1 MGDTNI
7 TTTNHHHLPANIST
21 MQHRGYIV
29 FLGLLSALLGDCSE
43 AQDSASE
50 KAASPLINCGCQ
62 CSSLTFR
69 DANGVVQGN
78 CLTVDSTGAQWC
90 YVDPAYS
97 SCQDLV
103 PSKRFPNNPWSYE
116 ACATPAQGSPLCP
129 VIAAPVV
136 PVVPVAPAVVPHEPV
151 HVHPTYPV
159 EPVHVHVPA
168 PVPAPVHPTYPVP
181 QSHPHPV
188 APSSAGPVEAV
199 GPLGPGNIQE
209 IFGANGGYDPESIG
223 EPRQGD
229 ASSKIN
235 LPGLE

>member
-1 MGDTNI
+1 MGDLRHKHH
-7 TTTNHHHLPANIST
+7 HHHLPPNIFT
-21 MQHRGYIV
+21 MQHRGYVV

-43 AQDSASE
+43 KLDSASE

-90 YVDPAYS
+90 YVDSVFS

-129 VIAAPVV
+129 V
-136 PVVPVAPAVVPHEPV
+136 VAVYPPSDSYHHDHHDHHDHYGQQPLAVI
-151 HVHPTYPV
+151 Y
-159 EPVHVHVPA
+159 
-168 PVPAPVHPTYPVP
+168 
-181 QSHPHPV
+181 S
-188 APSSAGPVEAV
+188 
-199 GPLGPGNIQE
+199 
-209 IFGANGGYDPESIG
+209 PEQIG
-223 EPRQGD
+223 EPRETQEGLAVATKD
-229 ASSKIN
+229 QVNFNTEEN
-235 LPGLE
+235 LPSK

>member
-7 TTTNHHHLPANIST
+7 TTTNHHHLPAKIST

-90 YVDPAYS
+90 YVEAAYS

-103 PSKRFPNNPWSYE
+103 PSRRFPNNPWSYE

-129 VIAAPVV
+129 VV
-136 PVVPVAPAVVPHEPV
+136 PVYPPSDSYHHHHDHHHDHYEQQPLAVV
-151 HVHPTYPV
+151 Y
-159 EPVHVHVPA
+159 
-168 PVPAPVHPTYPVP
+168 
-181 QSHPHPV
+181 S
-188 APSSAGPVEAV
+188 
-199 GPLGPGNIQE
+199 
-209 IFGANGGYDPESIG
+209 PEQIG
-223 EPRQGD
+223 E
-229 ASSKIN
+229 
-235 LPGLE
+235 

>member
-7 TTTNHHHLPANIST
+7 ITTNHHHHLPANIFT

-43 AQDSASE
+43 NLDSANE

-90 YVDPAYS
+90 YVDQAYS
-97 SCQDLV
+97 SC
-103 PSKRFPNNPWSYE
+103 
-116 ACATPAQGSPLCP
+116 ATPAPGSPLCP
-129 VIAAPVV
+129 GIVAPAVV
-136 PVVPVAPAVVPHEPV
+136 PVVPVAPAVVPVEPA
-151 HVHPTYPV
+151 HVHV
-159 EPVHVHVPA
+159 EPVHHPVH
-168 PVPAPVHPTYPVP
+168 PVHPTYPVP
-181 QSHPHPV
+181 QPHPHPV
-188 APSSAGPVEAV
+188 APSSVGPVETV
-199 GPLGPGNIQE
+199 GPTIQE

>member
-1 MGDTNI
+1 MGVQVSHCSQSPLTPDLMMFNFILLVTLLALA
-7 TTTNHHHLPANIST
+7 TASPVEVEST
-21 MQHRGYIV
+21 
-29 FLGLLSALLGDCSE
+29 E
-43 AQDSASE
+43 TKAS
-50 KAASPLINCGCQ
+50 SPLINCGCQ

-90 YVDPAYS
+90 YVDQAYS

-116 ACATPAQGSPLCP
+116 ACATPAPGSPLCP
-129 VIAAPVV
+129 GIVAPVV
-136 PVVPVAPAVVPHEPV
+136 PVVPVAPAVVPVEPA
-151 HVHPTYPV
+151 HVHV
-159 EPVHVHVPA
+159 EPVQH
-168 PVPAPVHPTYPVP
+168 PVQPTSPVP
-181 QSHPHPV
+181 QPPPLPV
-188 APSSAGPVEAV
+188 APSAAGPVETV
-199 GPLGPGNIQE
+199 GPTIQE

>member
-1 MGDTNI
+1 M
-7 TTTNHHHLPANIST
+7 LNISS
-21 MQHRGYIV
+21 
-29 FLGLLSALLGDCSE
+29 LL
-43 AQDSASE
+43 ASLAIIATASPVE
-50 KAASPLINCGCQ
+50 VENTETKASSPLINCGCQ

-90 YVDPAYS
+90 YVDSAYS

-129 VIAAPVV
+129 VIAAPVI

-168 PVPAPVHPTYPVP
+168 PVHPTYPVP
-181 QSHPHPV
+181 QPHPHPV
-188 APSSAGPVEAV
+188 APSSSAGPVEAV
-199 GPLGPGNIQE
+199 GPLGPGTIQE

-229 ASSKIN
+229 ASSKSKFSCYLIKYYN
-235 LPGLE
+235 Y

>member
-7 TTTNHHHLPANIST
+7 TTTIYHHLPANIST

-43 AQDSASE
+43 KLGAANE

-78 CLTVDSTGAQWC
+78 CVTVDSTGAQWC

-129 VIAAPVV
+129 VAPVYPPSDYHHHHHDDHDHYQP
-136 PVVPVAPAVVPHEPV
+136 PVVI
-151 HVHPTYPV
+151 Y
-159 EPVHVHVPA
+159 
-168 PVPAPVHPTYPVP
+168 
-181 QSHPHPV
+181 S
-188 APSSAGPVEAV
+188 
-199 GPLGPGNIQE
+199 
-209 IFGANGGYDPESIG
+209 PEQIG
-223 EPRQGD
+223 EPRETQEELAVATKD
-229 ASSKIN
+229 QVNFNTEEN
-235 LPGLE
+235 LPSK

>member
-7 TTTNHHHLPANIST
+7 STTNHHHHHLPANIFT
-21 MQHRGYIV
+21 MQHRGYVV

-43 AQDSASE
+43 KMDSANE

-103 PSKRFPNNPWSYE
+103 PSKRFPSNPWSYE

-129 VIAAPVV
+129 VAPVY
-136 PVVPVAPAVVPHEPV
+136 PPSDNHHYHQQPLAVI
-151 HVHPTYPV
+151 Y
-159 EPVHVHVPA
+159 
-168 PVPAPVHPTYPVP
+168 
-181 QSHPHPV
+181 S
-188 APSSAGPVEAV
+188 
-199 GPLGPGNIQE
+199 
-209 IFGANGGYDPESIG
+209 PEQIG
-223 EPRQGD
+223 EPRETQEGPAVTTKD
-229 ASSKIN
+229 QVNLNTEEN
-235 LPGLE
+235 LPSK

>member
-7 TTTNHHHLPANIST
+7 FTTQNHLPPST

-29 FLGLLSALLGDCSE
+29 FLGLLSALSIDCSE
-43 AQDSASE
+43 KLDAANE

-90 YVDPAYS
+90 YVDQAYS

-116 ACATPAQGSPLCP
+116 ACATPAPGSPLCP
-129 VIAAPVV
+129 GIVAPAA
-136 PVVPVAPAVVPHEPV
+136 VPVAPAVVPVEPA
-151 HVHPTYPV
+151 HVHV
-159 EPVHVHVPA
+159 EPVHHPVH
-168 PVPAPVHPTYPVP
+168 PVHPTYPVP
-181 QSHPHPV
+181 QPHPHPV
-188 APSSAGPVEAV
+188 APSSVGPVETV
-199 GPLGPGNIQE
+199 GPTIQE

>member
-7 TTTNHHHLPANIST
+7 ITTNYHHHLPVNIFT
-21 MQHRGYIV
+21 MQHRGYVV

-43 AQDSASE
+43 NLDSANE

-103 PSKRFPNNPWSYE
+103 PSKGFPNNPWSYE

-129 VIAAPVV
+129 VAPVY
-136 PVVPVAPAVVPHEPV
+136 PPSDSYHHHHHDQQPLAVI
-151 HVHPTYPV
+151 Y
-159 EPVHVHVPA
+159 
-168 PVPAPVHPTYPVP
+168 
-181 QSHPHPV
+181 S
-188 APSSAGPVEAV
+188 
-199 GPLGPGNIQE
+199 
-209 IFGANGGYDPESIG
+209 PEQIG
-223 EPRQGD
+223 EPRETQEGPAVATKD
-229 ASSKIN
+229 QVNFNTEEN
-235 LPGLE
+235 LPSK

>member
-1 MGDTNI
+1 MGRHKHPHNTKP
-7 TTTNHHHLPANIST
+7 TTTT

-29 FLGLLSALLGDCSE
+29 FLGLLSALSIDCSE
-43 AQDSASE
+43 KLDSANE

-90 YVDPAYS
+90 YVDQAYS

-116 ACATPAQGSPLCP
+116 ACATPAPGSPLCP
-129 VIAAPVV
+129 GIVAPAV
-136 PVVPVAPAVVPHEPV
+136 PVVPVAPAVVPVEPA
-151 HVHPTYPV
+151 HVHV
-159 EPVHVHVPA
+159 EPVHHPVH
-168 PVPAPVHPTYPVP
+168 PVHPVHPTYPVP
-181 QSHPHPV
+181 QPHPHPV
-188 APSSAGPVEAV
+188 APSSVGPVETV
-199 GPLGPGNIQE
+199 GPTIQD

>member
-1 MGDTNI
+1 MGRHKHPHNTTP
-7 TTTNHHHLPANIST
+7 TTTT

-29 FLGLLSALLGDCSE
+29 FLGLLSALSIDCSE
-43 AQDSASE
+43 KLDSANE

-90 YVDPAYS
+90 YVDAAYS

-103 PSKRFPNNPWSYE
+103 PSQRFPNNPWSYE
-116 ACATPAQGSPLCP
+116 ACATPAPGSPLCP
-129 VIAAPVV
+129 TYVAPVA
-136 PVVPVAPAVVPHEPV
+136 PVVPVAPAAPA
-151 HVHPTYPV
+151 HVHV
-159 EPVHVHVPA
+159 EPVHVHVP
-168 PVPAPVHPTYPVP
+168 VEPAHVHVEPVHPTYLPP
-181 QSHPHPV
+181 QPHPV
-188 APSSAGPVEAV
+188 APTAV
-199 GPLGPGNIQE
+199 GQGPTIQE
-209 IFGANGGYDPESIG
+209 IFGANGGYDPETIG

-229 ASSKIN
+229 ATSKIN

>member
-1 MGDTNI
+1 MGVQVSHCSQSPLTPDLMMFNFLLLVTLV
-7 TTTNHHHLPANIST
+7 TLATASPVEVEST
-21 MQHRGYIV
+21 
-29 FLGLLSALLGDCSE
+29 E
-43 AQDSASE
+43 TKAS
-50 KAASPLINCGCQ
+50 SPLINCGCQ

-90 YVDPAYS
+90 YVDQAYS

-116 ACATPAQGSPLCP
+116 ACATPAPGSPLCP
-129 VIAAPVV
+129 GIVAPAV
-136 PVVPVAPAVVPHEPV
+136 PVVPVAPAVVPVEPA
-151 HVHPTYPV
+151 HVHV
-159 EPVHVHVPA
+159 EPVHHPVH
-168 PVPAPVHPTYPVP
+168 PVHPTYPVP
-181 QSHPHPV
+181 QPHPHPV
-188 APSSAGPVEAV
+188 APSSVGPVETV
-199 GPLGPGNIQE
+199 GPTIQE

>member
-1 MGDTNI
+1 MGSSGFPLQPEPTLELMMSN
-7 TTTNHHHLPANIST
+7 
-21 MQHRGYIV
+21 
-29 FLGLLSALLGDCSE
+29 FLLLVTLATLATAIPVE
-43 AQDSASE
+43 VENTETKAS
-50 KAASPLINCGCQ
+50 SPLINCGCQ

-90 YVDPAYS
+90 YVDQAYS

-103 PSKRFPNNPWSYE
+103 PSS
-116 ACATPAQGSPLCP
+116 
-129 VIAAPVV
+129 V
-136 PVVPVAPAVVPHEPV
+136 
-151 HVHPTYPV
+151 
-159 EPVHVHVPA
+159 
-168 PVPAPVHPTYPVP
+168 
-181 QSHPHPV
+181 
-188 APSSAGPVEAV
+188 GPVETV
-199 GPLGPGNIQE
+199 GPTIQE